1 MQHSTWDLGVSD
13 PFQLEDGLSVL
24 DEDLRLAVGRVRVEV
39 VLLEDGLGRR
49 AIVGHV
55 VVGPRL
61 AARQL
66 VALHK
71 EPRNNYIA
79 IPFRISSPERER
91 CKARKQICGR
101 SYGRVEQQKPS
112 NSRFPPS
119 ISKASST

>member
-1 MQHSTWDLGVSD
+1 MHLMVYINSTWDLGVSD
-13 PFQLEDGLSVL
+13 AFQLEDCLCVL
-24 DEDLRLAVGRVRVEV
+24 DEDLCLAVRRVRVEV

-71 EPRNNYIA
+71 KPRNNYMLNYKNKLIVVEKHFFL
-79 IPFRISSPERER
+79 INIGSR
-91 CKARKQICGR
+91 R
-101 SYGRVEQQKPS
+101 SITHV
-112 NSRFPPS
+112 
-119 ISKASST
+119 